1 MVEEKMV
8 PLDTSGNAVDVDIKE
23 EVNESEVA
31 TEESNIREVPAETKE
46 EVKEEVKEEEV
57 KEEEVKE
64 PKDELEEYSAG
75 VKKRIDKLT
84 RKMRESERREEAA
97 IQYAKKVQEENL
109 KLKNRSSET
118 DKLYVSDL
126 SSRIESQIEAAKIN
140 LKNAI
145 TNGDADAQVNYQR
158 EISALTQEEDRV
170 GREKRRLENIKP
182 IVDPSYEG
190 PRNADGT
197 PDRRSYNPNPPPQTP
212 PDKRAVEWADKNSW
226 CGEDQVMTYAAYGV
240 HQQLTEQEG
249 FDPRSDEYYEEIDRR
264 LKKEFPHRF
273 KDSKTGDNSS
283 NLKPVQAVASANR
296 STKTGRRTVRLT
308 PSQVAIAKKLGVPLE
323 EYAKH
328 VKEA

>member
-1 MVEEKMV
+1 MAEEKMI

-23 EVNESEVA
+23 EVNESEVP

-57 KEEEVKE
+57 KEEVKE

-97 IQYAKKVQEENL
+97 IQYAKKVQDENF

-145 TNGDADAQVNYQR
+145 TNADVDAQVNYQR
-158 EISALTQEEDRV
+158 EIATLTQEEDRV

-182 IVDPSYEG
+182 VEAPAKVSQ
-190 PRNADGT
+190 T
-197 PDRRSYNPNPPPQTP
+197 PKVQPP
-212 PDKRAVEWADKNSW
+212 PDKRAVEWAEKNSW
-226 CGEDQVMTYAAYGV
+226 FGEDQVMTYAAYGI

-264 LKKEFPHRF
+264 VKKEFPHRF
-273 KDSKTGDNSS
+273 KDSKIGDNSS

>member
-1 MVEEKMV
+1 MAEEKMV
-8 PLDTSGNAVDVDIKE
+8 PLDTSGNDVEVTLKE
-23 EVNESEVA
+23 EVNESEV
-31 TEESNIREVPAETKE
+31 TTDESNIREIPPETKE
-46 EVKEEVKEEEV
+46 EVKTEEVKTEEVKETTEN
-57 KEEEVKE
+57 
-64 PKDELEEYSAG
+64 KDELEEYSAG

-84 RKMRESERREEAA
+84 RKMRESERREQAA
-97 IQYAKKVQEENL
+97 VEYAKKVQEENS
-109 KLKNRSSET
+109 KLKTRSSET

-126 SSRIESQIEAAKIN
+126 SARIESQIDAAKTN
-140 LKNAI
+140 LKNSI
-145 TNGDADAQVNYQR
+145 TNGDVEGQVNYQR
-158 EISALTQEEDRV
+158 EIAALTQEEDRV
-170 GREKRRLENIKP
+170 GREKRRLEKIKP
-182 IVDPSYEG
+182 TYEG

-197 PDRRSYNPNPPPQTP
+197 PDRRSYNPNPPPSPP
-212 PDKRAVEWADKNSW
+212 PDKRAVEWAEKNSW
-226 CGEDQVMTYAAYGV
+226 FGEDQLMTYAAYGV

-249 FDPRSDEYYEEIDRR
+249 FDPRSDEYYEEIDTR

-273 KDSKTGDNSS
+273 KDSKIGENSS